1 MSSRLA
7 RATSKSLSQNNNA
20 VAGVKHS
27 ANSIPSRRCLSL
39 GCVCG
44 SSAQHGA
51 YLAGLPQ
58 HHRDE
63 EEKAQCFGES
73 FLKDASG
80 RGPERNLTHTAFYVR
95 LFQCTINCFVLCN
108 LKKKDLQYAISI
120 YPREIDGIQKRGTGR
135 EEGRQGTVIHP
146 AALLN
151 EKSTRYS

>member
-7 RATSKSLSQNNNA
+7 RATSKTLSQNNNA

-27 ANSIPSRRCLSL
+27 ANSIPSRRRLSL

-44 SSAQHGA
+44 SSARHGA

-95 LFQCTINCFVLCN
+95 LFQCTVNCFVLCN
-108 LKKKDLQYAISI
+108 LKKKKRPTVCHI
-120 YPREIDGIQKRGTGR
+120 YLSERNRRDSEAGYRQRGRTAR
-135 EEGRQGTVIHP
+135 DSHP
-146 AALLN
+146 PSRLT
-151 EKSTRYS
+151 E

>member
-7 RATSKSLSQNNNA
+7 RATSKTLSQNNNA

-44 SSAQHGA
+44 SSAQHSA
-51 YLAGLPQ
+51 CLAGLPQ
-58 HHRDE
+58 HHCDE
-63 EEKAQCFGES
+63 EEKAQCFWRVS

-95 LFQCTINCFVLCN
+95 LFQCTVNCFVLCN
-108 LKKKDLQYAISI
+108 LKKIKDLQYAISV
-120 YPREIDGIQKRGTGR
+120 YP
-135 EEGRQGTVIHP
+135 
-146 AALLN
+146 
-151 EKSTRYS
+151 